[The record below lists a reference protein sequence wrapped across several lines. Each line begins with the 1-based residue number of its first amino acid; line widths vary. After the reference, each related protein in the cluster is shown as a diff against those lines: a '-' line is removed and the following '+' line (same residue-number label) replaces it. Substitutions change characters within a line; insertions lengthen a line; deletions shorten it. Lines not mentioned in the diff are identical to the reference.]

1 MADQIHITLRHLEG
15 RRVGLVLNDGSR
27 IVDAQL
33 ISAGRPGLSSVW
45 VLVDGTDSFIPV
57 LTVTEVWEIATATAN
72 PLQAA

>member
-1 MADQIHITLRHLEG
+1 MSDQIHISLRHLEG

-45 VLVDGTDSFIPV
+45 VLIDGTDSFIPV
-57 LTVTEVWEIATATAN
+57 LAVSEVWEVLAT
-72 PLQAA
+72 PVQAA

>member
-1 MADQIHITLRHLEG
+1 MVDQIHVTLRHLEG